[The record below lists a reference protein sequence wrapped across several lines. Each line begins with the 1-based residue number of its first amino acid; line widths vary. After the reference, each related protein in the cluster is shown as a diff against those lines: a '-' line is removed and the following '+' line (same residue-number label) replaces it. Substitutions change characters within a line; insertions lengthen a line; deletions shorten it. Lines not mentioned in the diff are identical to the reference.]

1 MRGKTDTHYAVIA
14 PTGAGKGVG
23 IVNATLLGGWRESCL
38 VTDLK
43 GELWD
48 ITSKYRQDVLGQ
60 MVMKFNPTVLHH
72 QNVRW
77 NPISEIRWGTEHE
90 MKDVSNLAEVLV
102 PRGKGDP
109 FWVNSAKRL
118 LSAVIIYLKYHDMK
132 HPRSVEKEGDSPYHE
147 TSLKDVLTFFA
158 GMVVEDPNNIKES
171 EKNELN
177 RSESLSY
184 IIEREKMLP
193 ISDNQ

>member
-1 MRGKTDTHYAVIA
+1 MRQLNIRRLMRGKTDTQLSVIA

-72 QNVRW
+72 QTYA
-77 NPISEIRWGTEHE
+77 GT
-90 MKDVSNLAEVLV
+90 LF
-102 PRGKGDP
+102 R
-109 FWVNSAKRL
+109 
-118 LSAVIIYLKYHDMK
+118 
-132 HPRSVEKEGDSPYHE
+132 DSMGYR
-147 TSLKDVLTFFA
+147 A
-158 GMVVEDPNNIKES
+158 
-171 EKNELN
+171 
-177 RSESLSY
+177 
-184 IIEREKMLP
+184 
-193 ISDNQ
+193 